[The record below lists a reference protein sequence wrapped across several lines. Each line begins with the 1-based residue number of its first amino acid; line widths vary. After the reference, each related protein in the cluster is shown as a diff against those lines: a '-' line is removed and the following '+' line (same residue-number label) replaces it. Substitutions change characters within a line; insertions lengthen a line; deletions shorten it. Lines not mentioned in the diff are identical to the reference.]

1 MPNFLVCGIGG
12 NLSAACLLIFLNL
25 EAAMGQVASVD
36 GVDAT
41 EVSYVN
47 GGWPFIHRWRAFGLV
62 VLL

>member
-1 MPNFLVCGIGG
+1 
-12 NLSAACLLIFLNL
+12 
-25 EAAMGQVASVD
+25 MGQVASVD